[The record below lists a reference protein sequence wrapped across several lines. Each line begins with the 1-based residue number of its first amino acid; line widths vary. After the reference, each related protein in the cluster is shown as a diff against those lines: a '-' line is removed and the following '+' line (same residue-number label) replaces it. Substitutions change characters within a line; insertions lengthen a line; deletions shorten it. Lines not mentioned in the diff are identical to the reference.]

1 MSSSVAILFVDIVG
15 STGLYERL
23 GTAEAKGLVT
33 ASLNLLREEVV
44 GHGGEVVQAIGDEL
58 MCRFPTADGACA
70 AAIAM
75 QQRIVWHDLD
85 SAVPVKIRIGL
96 QWGEAL
102 SEGNNLYGDAVN
114 TAARLSHVARGA
126 QIMTSERV
134 ISEARGTVGD
144 RWREIG
150 PLPLKGKEAP
160 LVVCEILWETHDATG
175 HIAAT
180 MIQRQPS
187 SPHELRLAFGDTEI
201 SLGTQRRSV
210 TLGRDQANDLV
221 IPHPEV
227 SRFHATIECRMD
239 KFYLADHSTNGTT
252 VIGPDREPLTLHR
265 EEAPLAGHG
274 EILCGFAQ
282 KPEGGRPAVLFMTT
296 GAAVSPCE
304 DMGSSEPPCS
314 P

>member
-23 GTAEAKGLVT
+23 GTAVAKGLVT
-33 ASLNLLREEVV
+33 DSLSLLREEIVE
-44 GHGGEVVQAIGDEL
+44 HGGEVVQAIGDEL

-75 QQRIVWHDLD
+75 QERMVWHDLD
-85 SAVPVKIRIGL
+85 SPVPVKIRIGL

-114 TAARLSHVARGA
+114 TAARLSHIARGA

-134 ISEARGTVGD
+134 ISGACETVGD

-160 LVVCEILWETHDATG
+160 LTVCEILWETQDARG
-175 HIAAT
+175 QIAAT
-180 MIQRQPS
+180 VIKRQPS
-187 SPHELRLAFGDTEI
+187 SPHELRLALGESEI
-201 SLGTQRRSV
+201 SLGAQRRSA
-210 TLGRDQANDLV
+210 TLGRDQDNDLV
-221 IPHPEV
+221 IPYPEV
-227 SRFHATIECRMD
+227 SRFHATIECRID
-239 KFYLADHSTNGTT
+239 KFYLTDHSTNGTT
-252 VIGPDREPLTLHR
+252 VIGPDRAPLTLHR

-282 KPEGGRPAVLFMTT
+282 QLEGGRPPVLYMTT
-296 GAAVSPCE
+296 GIVRSQCE
-304 DMGSSEPPCS
+304 EKGSS
-314 P
+314 